1 MPTITIRLNNLPECC
16 RQCLEKCPECV
27 LRAELWRQAKWQL
40 ANAVPQTPRFQVE
53 YQMESQTSVLAEPQR
68 RKHDSI
74 EETILRRAQSA
85 RRSRKSRPGLGRRK
99 TE

>member
-40 ANAVPQTPRFQVE
+40 SHAVSQSPRFQVE
-53 YQMESQTSVLAEPQR
+53 YRMESLSSALAEPKR
-68 RKHDSI
+68 RKKHESI
-74 EETILRRAQSA
+74 EETILLRAQGN
-85 RRSRKSRPGLGRRK
+85 RRSKKSRSG
-99 TE
+99 